1 MMDSCC
7 TGRFLPAFPGRRNVV
22 WRQHSLVV
30 ALSDVTMG
38 SIWDGKSLLCGNQ
51 YHNGG
56 WCLRKPFISQASAWY
71 LFPHLFDHL
80 TQRKTCFFSA
90 PGFVISPF
98 QEDEANISMKVWE
111 FGSRTACC
119 VQKGLVSLWHQQN
132 QNYKVYSLE
141 LAPMAVKIKLSI

>member
-1 MMDSCC
+1 MIDSCC

-30 ALSDVTMG
+30 ALSHVTMG

-56 WCLRKPFISQASAWY
+56 WCLRKPFLSQASAWY